1 MTTPLFAEF
10 QNISPSY
17 AIDYFLMI
25 FFSSIG
31 IIQLA
36 AISAQLTGIILIPYL
51 TLAKS
56 IATLLVILPIIWFFA
71 KTNRNINDYAG
82 GLDANDQAVLFLA
95 GAILAMMNSPTIATL
110 SISSMVNKNLFDKNH
125 TLPIKLHSLKNS
137 TYYNLIKHV
146 LRNNNQNR

>member
-36 AISAQLTGIILIPYL
+36 AISAKLTGIILIPYL

-95 GAILAMMNSPTIATL
+95 GAILATIATL

>member
-36 AISAQLTGIILIPYL
+36 AISAKLTGIILIPYL

-82 GLDANDQAVLFLA
+82 GLDANDQAVL
-95 GAILAMMNSPTIATL
+95 L
-110 SISSMVNKNLFDKNH
+110 S
-125 TLPIKLHSLKNS
+125 
-137 TYYNLIKHV
+137 LIHI
-146 LRNNNQNR
+146 

>member
-95 GAILAMMNSPTIATL
+95 GAILATIATL